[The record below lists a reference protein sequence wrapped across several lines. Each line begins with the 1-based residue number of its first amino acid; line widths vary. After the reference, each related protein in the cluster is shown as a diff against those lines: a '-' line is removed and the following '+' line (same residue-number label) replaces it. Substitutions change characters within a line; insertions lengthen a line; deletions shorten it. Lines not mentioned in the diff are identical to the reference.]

1 MKYFNFLEA
10 VEETGP
16 IMDGKLTY
24 DFGNG
29 LIVCLVAILM
39 VFLVLLIIIGFSS
52 IVSSVINKFV
62 KTENKCENEKPIDN
76 NSLVVDINDEDMVAA
91 ILVASIDYRNEIK
104 KDVKL
109 INIREVK

>member
-1 MKYFNFLEA
+1 MKYFNFLGA

-16 IMDGKLTY
+16 IMDGHLKY

-29 LIVCLVAILM
+29 LIVCLVAILI
-39 VFLVLLIIIGFSS
+39 VFLVLLIIIGCSS
-52 IVSSVINKFV
+52 IVSIIINKFV
-62 KTENKCENEKPIDN
+62 KKENKDKIEKTIDN